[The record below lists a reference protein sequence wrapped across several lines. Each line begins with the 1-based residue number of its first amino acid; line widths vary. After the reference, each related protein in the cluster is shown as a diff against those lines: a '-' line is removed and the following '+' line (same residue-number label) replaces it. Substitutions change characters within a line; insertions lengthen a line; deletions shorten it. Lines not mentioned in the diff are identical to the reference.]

1 MVLVSTLTHCRVR
14 VVMSQQRTKCIGFSL
29 WYNTIMART
38 GAPVKGA
45 CASLS
50 GVTRSEG
57 DLVQGEQCNVE
68 STLVDTPG
76 VCLRC
81 SVSVRGVLL
90 VPAGELCNRC
100 LDDLECLRSVQLEEQ
115 FLNNRG
121 GNLVCWLCVG
131 SSEFAGGVQFVQ
143 VQDVLPLVYSYSM
156 AQNRPQC
163 KGVCA
168 SSSSVTEHY
177 ADP

>member
-29 WYNTIMART
+29 WFTLTVWHEPAPMAR
-38 GAPVKGA
+38 GLVPVRGV
-45 CASLS
+45 SQDTPLS
-50 GVTRSEG
+50 VTRSEG

-143 VQDVLPLVYSYSM
+143 VQGVLPLVQY
-156 AQNRPQC
+156 
-163 KGVCA
+163 
-168 SSSSVTEHY
+168 
-177 ADP
+177 